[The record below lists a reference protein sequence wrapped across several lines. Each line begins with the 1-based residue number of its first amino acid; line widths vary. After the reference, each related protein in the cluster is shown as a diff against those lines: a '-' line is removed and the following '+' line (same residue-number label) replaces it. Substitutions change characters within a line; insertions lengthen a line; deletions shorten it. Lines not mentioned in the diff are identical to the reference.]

1 MINFREVIGVIWAL
15 LTAILIVVIIKAA
28 LDPEVS
34 KKYDVFFLFLGLIA
48 GVLTTVALAQ
58 D

>member
-1 MINFREVIGVIWAL
+1 MINFREIIGVIWAL
-15 LTAILIVVIIKAA
+15 LTALLIFAIIGAA
-28 LDPEVS
+28 IDPEVS
-34 KKYDVFFLFLGLIA
+34 KDTMCFLFLGLIA

>member
-34 KKYDVFFLFLGLIA
+34 KNMMCFLFLGLIA